1 MVLRGLLHLDAVHG
15 PGGRPAGGDGEG
27 GDSDQGPGV
36 RAQRGLHRARVQ
48 GRRPPGL
55 HHWGRLGP
63 GHGQLQGP
71 VLQVQIKERATNLSE
86 NPRSKVMLKL
96 TSKVTGL
103 SEEGLNDNCIPI
115 HKYFKKLI
123 IMDLVTPRAGQ

>member
-1 MVLRGLLHLDAVHG
+1 MHGL
-15 PGGRPAGGDGEG
+15 GGRPAGGDGG
-27 GDSDQGPGV
+27 GGGADAGPGV
-36 RAQRGLHRARVQ
+36 RSLRMRGNQRGLHRARVQ

-55 HHWGRLGP
+55 RHRGRLGP